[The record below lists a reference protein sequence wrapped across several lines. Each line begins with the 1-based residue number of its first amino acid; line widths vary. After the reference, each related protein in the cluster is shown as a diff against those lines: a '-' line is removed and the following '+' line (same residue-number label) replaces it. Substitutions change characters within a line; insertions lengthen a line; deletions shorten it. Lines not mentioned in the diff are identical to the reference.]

1 MSLNVYDLARMMG
14 SLCLTMGGADLGCVD
29 MIQVIIL
36 VCLVFLL
43 TVIAQ
48 VLLFHTRLQVS
59 AVAGSPTMA

>member
-1 MSLNVYDLARMMG
+1 MG